1 VEAIPKTRYAQN
13 DGVNLAYQV
22 VGSGD
27 LDLLLVDTLVHH
39 VEAIWDVPD
48 AARFLRRLGAFG
60 RLIHF
65 DRRGTGLSDP
75 VPLDRLPDLATQVG
89 DAIAVLDAAG
99 SERAVVIG
107 VNDGT
112 IIASLLAIEHPERCH
127 SLVLW
132 TLTSAHDMP
141 ETLQMASVDEV
152 VAMIQADAENDR
164 SGVDLLAP
172 SRAGDAKFDEDLSR
186 LQRFSIRV
194 GAFAHY
200 YRQTME
206 ADLTTVLPSIR
217 CPTLVLNRT
226 GNRIVPVEQT
236 RDAAALIE
244 NAKFVELP
252 GTDHIVFSE
261 GMDALA
267 EEIEEFITGSRTAV
281 DPDRMLTTLLFTDI
295 VASTDQAAAI
305 GDRRWRDL
313 LNMHNDL
320 TRRELARFGG
330 REVSTTG
337 DGFFAVFDRPVSG
350 VRCALSLVSS
360 MPALG
365 LQVRTGVH
373 TGEVEVRGSDFG
385 GMAVHIASRIAGLAE
400 PGEVLV
406 SSTVKDLLVGSDLAF
421 DDRGAH
427 ALKGVAGEWHVYGAS
442 TGVTE
447 PA

>member
-1 VEAIPKTRYAQN
+1 MEGIPKTRYTQH

-22 VGSGD
+22 VGNGD
-27 LDLLLVDTLVHH
+27 VDLLLVDTWVHH

-65 DRRGTGLSDP
+65 DRRGTGLSDS
-75 VPLDRLPDLATQVG
+75 VPLDRLPDLETQVG
-89 DAIAVLDAAG
+89 DAVAVLDAAG
-99 SERAVVIG
+99 SKRAVVIG
-107 VNDGT
+107 LNDGT
-112 IIASLLAIEHPERCH
+112 IIASLLAIEYPERCH

-132 TLTSAHDMP
+132 TLTSVHALP
-141 ETLQMASVDEV
+141 ETLQMTSVDDV
-152 VAMIQADAENDR
+152 VEMIRADAEHDR

-172 SRAGDAKFDEDLSR
+172 SRAGDSRFDKDLAR
-186 LQRFSIRV
+186 LQRFSVRV

-200 YRQTME
+200 YRQTMDV
-206 ADLTTVLPSIR
+206 DLTTVLPSIR

-226 GNRIVPVEQT
+226 GDRIVPVEQS
-236 RDAAALIE
+236 RNAAALIDS
-244 NAKFVELP
+244 ARFVELS
-252 GTDHIVFSE
+252 GTDHLIFSE
-261 GMDALA
+261 GIDEVA

-295 VASTDQAAAI
+295 VGSTDQAEII

-313 LNMHNDL
+313 LDMHNDL

-360 MPALG
+360 MPSLG

-385 GMAVHIASRIAGLAE
+385 GMAVHIASRIASLAE

-406 SSTVKDLLVGSDLAF
+406 SSTVRDLLVGSDLGF
-421 DDRGAH
+421 DDRGVH
-427 ALKGVAGEWHVYGAS
+427 VLKGVTGDWHVYGAS
-442 TGVTE
+442 TGVAG
-447 PA
+447 PV